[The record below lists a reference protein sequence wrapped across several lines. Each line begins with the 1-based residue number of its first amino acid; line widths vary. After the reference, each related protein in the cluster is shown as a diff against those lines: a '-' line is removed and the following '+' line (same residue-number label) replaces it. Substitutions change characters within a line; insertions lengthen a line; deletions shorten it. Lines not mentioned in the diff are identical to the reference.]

1 MIANPVGLI
10 LFGVLL
16 LLVAALGIIALFN
29 RRLAGIGLLLL
40 IGWVALEP
48 VYLRAKYWVDMAWSG
63 YDHYIDNGRAHF
75 GVTLPA
81 DASLYRLPLAYLDNP
96 YRGLRM
102 VTLIPSHQITRG
114 ETRME
119 FSVIDTTP
127 LDPPPDI
134 SDCQAGTTRAGL
146 LVFAED
152 TCDALSWNS
161 SATVYV
167 TPPDA
172 PVFAVFSLRET
183 ADDPSPKF
191 YIRSAMLWHG
201 SFLMNGRV
209 HNVEIDDW
217 RTTLTHL
224 TRMLDTSFTAL
235 SPN

>member
-1 MIANPVGLI
+1 MVRREWNFPLSIRPRLT
-10 LFGVLL
+10 
-16 LLVAALGIIALFN
+16 
-29 RRLAGIGLLLL
+29 RRLIF
-40 IGWVALEP
+40 P
-48 VYLRAKYWVDMAWSG
+48 TAK
-63 YDHYIDNGRAHF
+63 
-75 GVTLPA
+75 
-81 DASLYRLPLAYLDNP
+81 
-96 YRGLRM
+96 
-102 VTLIPSHQITRG
+102 Q
-114 ETRME
+114 
-119 FSVIDTTP
+119 
-127 LDPPPDI
+127 
-134 SDCQAGTTRAGL
+134 